1 MEIRTLLV
9 TQARIGSTRLPG
21 KILKEVNGK
30 SLLQIHLERLQKCEK
45 ISEIIVATTVKEE
58 DELIYKLS
66 KKWGYT
72 AFRGSELNVL
82 DRFYQAVK
90 TKNPDWVVRVTSDCP
105 LLDGSLVDEI
115 VTFAQ
120 NNKYDYVS
128 NGLIERFPDGQDV
141 EVFKFSALEKAWKN
155 AKLQSELEHV
165 TPYIRNNANGKGD
178 NLFTTKNYDCEKDF
192 SHIRMTVDEPRDF
205 DLIQYL
211 IQKLGTEETWLTYTE
226 FIIANNLMEIN
237 GQITRNEGLLK
248 SLKNDING

>member
-1 MEIRTLLV
+1 
-9 TQARIGSTRLPG
+9 
-21 KILKEVNGK
+21 
-30 SLLQIHLERLQKCEK
+30 
-45 ISEIIVATTVKEE
+45 
-58 DELIYKLS
+58 
-66 KKWGYT
+66 
-72 AFRGSELNVL
+72 
-82 DRFYQAVK
+82 
-90 TKNPDWVVRVTSDCP
+90 
-105 LLDGSLVDEI
+105 VDEI